1 MLRTRL
7 IPVLLLQNGMLV
19 RSESFS
25 IHQVVGNPIHE
36 AKRFNE
42 WNVDELIYLD
52 ISRDGSYDLRRDDH
66 KVKNLSEPMQIL
78 EEVSKTCF
86 MPLTWGGRIR
96 SIDDMRL
103 CFRNGADKVAIN
115 TGAFRSPQLIRDGAN
130 AFGAQAIVVCIDVRR
145 TVRGFEVFIDGGRE
159 GTGRDAASWAK
170 EAVSHG
176 AGEILLQSIDRDGVA
191 TGYDLDLIRAV
202 ARVSSVP
209 VIALGGVGRYEN
221 YAEAVKAGA
230 DAVAAA
236 NIFHFKELS
245 DRNGKRAM
253 AKAGLHVRTS

>member
-115 TGAFRSPQLIRDGAN
+115 TGAFRTPQLIREGAN
-130 AFGAQAIVVCIDVRR
+130 AFGAQAVVVCIDVRR
-145 TVRGFEVFIDGGRE
+145 TKRGFEVFIDGGRE

-202 ARVSSVP
+202 AQVSSVP

-253 AKAGLHVRTS
+253 AKAGLNVRAP